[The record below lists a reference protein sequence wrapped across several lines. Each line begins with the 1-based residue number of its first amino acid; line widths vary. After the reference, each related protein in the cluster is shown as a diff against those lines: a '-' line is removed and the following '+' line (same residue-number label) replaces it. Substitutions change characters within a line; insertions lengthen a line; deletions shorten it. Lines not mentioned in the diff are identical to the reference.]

1 VPTKPAG
8 KNLVSVSEMNNAMVK
23 GQLKNFLIDQ
33 DLLED
38 NQATADLL
46 IKLTRL
52 PLVIVQ
58 ATAYI
63 NENQINLSEYAA
75 LLDNTEQNIIDI
87 LSEEFED
94 EGRYE
99 DIKNLVATTWLI
111 SFEQIGMRDLLAAEY
126 LSFMACVD
134 IRDIPRSLLPPAQS
148 ANKAADAIGTLSAY
162 SFVSKHKTGQL
173 LDLHWLVHLATR
185 N

>member
-63 NENQINLSEYAA
+63 NEN
-75 LLDNTEQNIIDI
+75 
-87 LSEEFED
+87 
-94 EGRYE
+94 
-99 DIKNLVATTWLI
+99 
-111 SFEQIGMRDLLAAEY
+111 
-126 LSFMACVD
+126 
-134 IRDIPRSLLPPAQS
+134 
-148 ANKAADAIGTLSAY
+148 
-162 SFVSKHKTGQL
+162 
-173 LDLHWLVHLATR
+173 
-185 N
+185 